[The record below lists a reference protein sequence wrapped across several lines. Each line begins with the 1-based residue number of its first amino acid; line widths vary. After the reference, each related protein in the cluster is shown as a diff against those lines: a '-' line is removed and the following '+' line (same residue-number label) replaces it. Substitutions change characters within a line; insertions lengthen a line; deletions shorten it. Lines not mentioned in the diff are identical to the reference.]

1 MVDFTVDLT
10 SVVIVLK
17 AAEGLNFVFHKAIDL
32 TPNPIVAMQA
42 LARIKGITHILTS
55 GGAPTAKKGAAV
67 IRDMHNQSQHI
78 KIIAAGNI
86 KDYNLN
92 EHIKL
97 LGVYEYHGKQIL
109 GHLNKK
115 NSQI

>member
-1 MVDFTVDLT
+1 MAT
-10 SVVIVLK
+10 
-17 AAEGLNFVFHKAIDL
+17 
-32 TPNPIVAMQA
+32 QA
-42 LARIKGITHILTS
+42 LARIKGITYILNS
-55 GGAPTAKKGAAV
+55 GDAPTAKKGAAV

-109 GHLNKK
+109 GHLN
-115 NSQI
+115 